1 MCQMQSLDAKPDI
14 YCALDLEI
22 GSIHLQFP
30 ATDDDV
36 SHAMAVLRQSLQQM
50 ELAIEDIEK
59 AELTLAEALNNIVE
73 HAVYPDRNS
82 QIFLRVER
90 EQDTLICLIR
100 DKGRPMPGGKPPVGK
115 SVKPDVARNM
125 LPEGGFGWIMIQ
137 HLTKSLKYQRIKGE
151 NHLELIMPLAGAPNI
166 AGPEVQGQH
175 SP

>member
-1 MCQMQSLDAKPDI
+1 MCQMQPLDANPDI
-14 YCALDLEI
+14 CCALDLEI
-22 GSIHLQFP
+22 GRLHLQFP

-36 SHAMAVLRQSLQQM
+36 SHAMAILRQSLKQM

-59 AELTLAEALNNIVE
+59 AELTLAEALNNVVE

-100 DKGRPMPGGKPPVGK
+100 DKGRPLPGAKPPVGK
-115 SVKPDVARNM
+115 SVDPNAARSM

-137 HLTKSLKYQRIKGE
+137 HLTKSLKYRRIKGE
-151 NHLELIMPLAGAPNI
+151 NHLELVMPLAS
-166 AGPEVQGQH
+166 GPECQVSEVHGH
-175 SP
+175 PPP